1 MQKRINRLFI
11 YIYLIFSFSGCT
23 SLFNFGFDLYEFA
36 HFRKNGSGKFE
47 IVFSLDRASN
57 LISLGK
63 YMAQDHMEFV
73 SLLIQD
79 SFLATGET
87 IGKIPGI
94 SKVTNVHDEGMLHFK
109 LTFEFSDIK
118 ALNKAMRQ
126 ININVDPPGID
137 YFKMNEKAFVRT
149 HTQSIAKLIEYYQGY
164 DDSLTKSFDLG
175 FFFRNMR
182 YIIRY
187 SFSQEIKKAT
197 NSLAT
202 IPKDRK
208 SVTIIQR
215 VFNEKEK
222 DLLHDNK
229 IFFKT
234 QIDIPKPNTNKSGTN
249 NSTTKPIIKKYETRK
264 PESAKIKS
272 K

>member
-1 MQKRINRLFI
+1 MQKKINRLFI
-11 YIYLIFSFSGCT
+11 YIYLIFSFSGCN
-23 SLFNFGFDLYEFA
+23 SPLNFGFDLYEFA

-47 IVFSLDRASN
+47 IVFSLDRASR

-79 SFLATGET
+79 AFLATGESL
-87 IGKIPGI
+87 GKISGI
-94 SKVTNVHDEGMLHFK
+94 SKVTNIHDEGMLHFK
-109 LTFEFSDIK
+109 LTFEFKDIK

-126 ININVDPPGID
+126 ININVDPPGVE

-149 HTQSIAKLIEYYQGY
+149 HTQGIAKLVEYYQGY
-164 DDSLTKSFDLG
+164 DDSLTKSFDLS

-187 SFSQEIKKAT
+187 SFGHEIRKAT
-197 NSLAT
+197 NTLAT
-202 IPKDRK
+202 ISKDQK
-208 SVTIIQR
+208 SLTIIQR

-222 DLLHDNK
+222 DLLSNNK
-229 IFFKT
+229 VFFKT
-234 QIDIPKPNTNKSGTN
+234 GASTN
-249 NSTTKPIIKKYETRK
+249 NSISKNNTSTINKSTKKTHETRK
-264 PESAKIKS
+264 SESHKIKS

>member
-1 MQKRINRLFI
+1 MQRRINRLFI

-23 SLFNFGFDLYEFA
+23 SPLNFGFDLYEFA

-47 IVFSLDRASN
+47 IIFSLDRASK

-79 SFLATGET
+79 AFLATGET
-87 IGKIPGI
+87 IGKISGI
-94 SKVTNVHDEGMLHFK
+94 SKVTNIHDEGMLHFK
-109 LTFEFSDIK
+109 LTFEFGDIK
-118 ALNKAMRQ
+118 SLNKAMRQ
-126 ININVDPPGID
+126 INFNVDPLGIE

-149 HTQSIAKLIEYYQGY
+149 HTQGIAKLVEYYQGY
-164 DDSLTKSFDLG
+164 DDSLTKSFDLS

-182 YIIRY
+182 YITRY
-187 SFSQEIKKAT
+187 SFSQEIRKAS
-197 NSLAT
+197 NPLAT

-208 SVTIIQR
+208 SLTIIHR
-215 VFNEKEK
+215 IFDEKEK
-222 DLLHDNK
+222 GLLTSNK
-229 IFFKT
+229 VFFKL
-234 QIDIPKPNTNKSGTN
+234 DIPASNLDLKDSTNK
-249 NSTTKPIIKKYETRK
+249 PIKDKYENRK
-264 PESAKIKS
+264 PESHKIKS